1 MKEYEISYNNK
12 NVGVVKLFNEN
23 INKDIKNSFI
33 ISENNIEY
41 EILNYNT
48 DMQQYSI
55 SLTINNV
62 DDLYDIVSKY
72 KYNEKDIFEEID
84 NIKKYN
90 NIKNIRKDTTI
101 KIIIPEIYLNNLNI
115 SKKNI
120 DKESILDSKIYFVKK
135 VLEKYNDNELA
146 NKLNYTINNYDNY
159 KNNLEYEFYTD
170 EEKESIIIE
179 TVDKVNVLIDILE
192 DKTKYKY
199 GKDFIIPIIIN
210 V

>member
-146 NKLNYTINNYDNY
+146 NKLNYTINN
-159 KNNLEYEFYTD
+159 
-170 EEKESIIIE
+170 
-179 TVDKVNVLIDILE
+179 
-192 DKTKYKY
+192 
-199 GKDFIIPIIIN
+199 
-210 V
+210 